1 MPTLP
6 YLLTELKLIEIER
19 KRQYRQR
26 KNALKTKFLL
36 LLWMVTFT
44 IMRVFL
50 IIFGGVA
57 WVCKMLVMKWVGR

>member
-50 IIFGGVA
+50 IFFWWVA